1 MKEEALD
8 FVYRCSDSMSP
19 RRLSTVLRELRESKS
34 LSQLELATKADVT
47 QGYISDLEA
56 GTKKNP
62 SITILKR
69 LARALGVPVKELL
82 E

>member
-1 MKEEALD
+1 M
-8 FVYRCSDSMSP
+8 
-19 RRLSTVLRELRESKS
+19 LRELRERKDM
-34 LSQLELATKADVT
+34 SQLQLAKQAGVT

-62 SITILKR
+62 SLAILKK
-69 LARALGVPVKELL
+69 LAKALGVSVGELL